1 MKWLH
6 FWLFGAIV
14 GFVLGIA
21 AGQQAER
28 ERVVKVIPAPPAPR
42 VTDQQCVSWL
52 FEANLKDV
60 KKRICK

>member
-1 MKWLH
+1 MKSLH
-6 FWLFGAIV
+6 FWLFGLIV
-14 GFVLGIA
+14 GGVLGA
-21 AGQQAER
+21 AVGYNQ
-28 ERVVKVIPAPPAPR
+28 RVPALVLPPPPAPR